1 MLLLPNDMSRKG
13 TRTTE
18 FWMCAVVEAA
28 LLGACLL
35 SDGAAAA
42 GAAAGAAVVA
52 AGYCACRTALKVR
65 AASAGGQA
73 VERAMEAARDKP
85 ES

>member
-1 MLLLPNDMSRKG
+1 MLLLPNDMGRNG
-13 TRTTE
+13 RRTTE
-18 FWMCAVVEAA
+18 FWMCAAAEAV

-35 SDGAAAA
+35 SDGAAAG
-42 GAAAGAAVVA
+42 GAAVGAAVVA
-52 AGYCACRTALKVR
+52 AGYCACRTALKIR

-85 ES
+85 ED

>member
-1 MLLLPNDMSRKG
+1 MLLLPNG
-13 TRTTE
+13 TGRDGRRTTE
-18 FWMCAVVEAA
+18 FWMCAVVEVA

-35 SDGAAAA
+35 SDGAASA
-42 GAAAGAAVVA
+42 GAAVGAAVVA

-85 ES
+85 EG